1 MPGRLPRHL
10 LAARPW
16 RSRTGRRLHRAL
28 DAAADAARD
37 RDRDPGRAPTHTT
50 LEDLAMSHDRKP
62 GIVLAELWERQSQ
75 HGNTYFSGFWGGLQ
89 VALLCDGER
98 PHPTRPD
105 ETVVVWRLVAQERE
119 PREGRQKPPARP
131 PERDP
136 GPERGNEPR
145 SAGAR
150 PDAPGRPPRRES
162 ETARRERV
170 AGEVATAY
178 GLGDR
183 DPDDT
188 LPF

>member
-50 LEDLAMSHDRKP
+50 LEDLAMSHDHKP

-75 HGNTYFSGFWGGLQ
+75 HGNRYFAGFLGGLSL
-89 VALLCDGER
+89 ALLRDGER

-119 PREGRQKPPARP
+119 PRDGPRKAPARP

-136 GPERGNEPR
+136 GPAGSGVSP
-145 SAGAR
+145 SAGA
-150 PDAPGRPPRRES
+150 APGASQRPGRRES
-162 ETARRERV
+162 EAARRERV
-170 AGEVATAY
+170 TDEIATAY
-178 GLGDR
+178 GLGDS
-183 DPDDT
+183 DPNDP

>member
-1 MPGRLPRHL
+1 MTYEH
-10 LAARPW
+10 
-16 RSRTGRRLHRAL
+16 
-28 DAAADAARD
+28 
-37 RDRDPGRAPTHTT
+37 
-50 LEDLAMSHDRKP
+50 KP
-62 GIVLAELWERQSQ
+62 SVVLCELWERQSARS
-75 HGNTYFSGFWGGLQ
+75 NTYFAGFWGGLQ
-89 VALLCDGER
+89 VALLRDGER

-150 PDAPGRPPRRES
+150 PDAPGRPVRRES

-178 GLGDR
+178 GLGEG
-183 DPDDT
+183 DPSDS